1 MGILMS
7 EFFFL
12 LKSKS
17 SVWMWIIVSLILT
30 HGIENPAQWELLD
43 IRIPC
48 QENTHD
54 LLGWKPS
61 QDDMFLSPGMVPLQC
76 CPRTA
81 GQNWWHLHRPP
92 ALRLVFTFSS
102 CVISV
107 LSLPLSISSLLC
119 RNDNFYLSWA
129 NRLFWCYSSEILSW
143 SVCLWHVFMMNI
155 LDLHLGSL

>member
-17 SVWMWIIVSLILT
+17 SFWMWIIVSLILT

-48 QENTHD
+48 QENTRD

-102 CVISV
+102 CIISV
-107 LSLPLSISSLLC
+107 LSPSLLYSVEMTIFIYPEPTDFFGVTVLKFSSL
-119 RNDNFYLSWA
+119 
-129 NRLFWCYSSEILSW
+129 
-143 SVCLWHVFMMNI
+143 SVCPWHIFMMNI
-155 LDLHLGSL
+155 LDLRLGSL